1 MLASNPD
8 AAATETGDGRRLQER
23 VGGLLPTSRACTG
36 TILAKL
42 SKSGSPRLPRPKR
55 IVVWR
60 VMAGAH
66 GPPAPMTPGNR
77 NGIAC
82 ADGGAARDGAV
93 LISRAATAAGLE
105 EFVRAERGLPLT

>member
-8 AAATETGDGRRLQER
+8 AAAMETGDWRRLQER
-23 VGGLLPTSRACTG
+23 VGDLLPTSGACTG

-66 GPPAPMTPGNR
+66 GPPAPMTP
-77 NGIAC
+77 
-82 ADGGAARDGAV
+82 
-93 LISRAATAAGLE
+93 ATGTASLALTAGQPE
-105 EFVRAERGLPLT
+105 TGLF